1 MQPLNLFRRETHFKI
16 VKVSKIF
23 VEEKS
28 EKLWKFKVTSN
39 WQYLPTNELLY
50 LTSLAFEFLLV
61 LKG

>member
-1 MQPLNLFRRETHFKI
+1 MQPLNLFRWKTHFKI

-39 WQYLPTNELLY
+39 WQYLATNELLY